1 MNKTKRTLI
10 ISSLVMALALIVT
23 VVSVTAA
30 WFSNVSD
37 SRQDGFTIDSATLK
51 ESATISIDTNVG
63 GSNSEIWPAV
73 AKKGYLAQGGIAPS
87 GKKLKNTPN
96 AVDNTLD
103 SIDVKAKTAV
113 VYFPINFVGAPD
125 TQTVDGQTTAIDGR
139 KALEV
144 SLNFVSTESNL
155 KKETQDGKEVIVGT
169 DKDVKSAFNVELDMV
184 SVVKNADGGY
194 TITPIDMTGIDPSKL
209 SGTDDI
215 YCNQPSLESGEPGY
229 NLYLLVMPGETYYVR
244 ATIYFNQVDEEVDLE
259 LLYTTVFFNFGLK
272 MEVDKDV
279 DVRKLPTATA

>member
-73 AKKGYLAQGGIAPS
+73 AKKGYLAQGGVAPS
-87 GKKLKNTPN
+87 GKTLKNASN
-96 AVDNTLD
+96 AVD
-103 SIDVKAKTAV
+103 IKAKTAV

-125 TQTVDGQTTAIDGR
+125 TKTVDGQTTAIDGR

-184 SVVKNADGGY
+184 SVAKNADGGY

-215 YCNQPSLESGEPGY
+215 YCNQPSLENGEPGY

>member
-73 AKKGYLAQGGIAPS
+73 AKKGYLAQGGVAPS
-87 GKKLKNTPN
+87 GKTLKNASN
-96 AVDNTLD
+96 AV
-103 SIDVKAKTAV
+103 DVKAKTAV

-125 TQTVDGQTTAIDGR
+125 TKTVDGQTTAIDGR

-155 KKETQDGKEVIVGT
+155 KKEKQDDKDVIVGT

-184 SVVKNADGGY
+184 SVAKNADGGY

-215 YCNQPSLESGEPGY
+215 YCNQPSLENGEPGY

-259 LLYTTVFFNFGLK
+259 LLYTTVYFNFGLK
-272 MEVDKDV
+272 MDV
-279 DVRKLPTATA
+279 DIDVRNLPTA

>member
-1 MNKTKRTLI
+1 
-10 ISSLVMALALIVT
+10 
-23 VVSVTAA
+23 
-30 WFSNVSD
+30 
-37 SRQDGFTIDSATLK
+37 
-51 ESATISIDTNVG
+51 
-63 GSNSEIWPAV
+63 
-73 AKKGYLAQGGIAPS
+73 
-87 GKKLKNTPN
+87 
-96 AVDNTLD
+96 
-103 SIDVKAKTAV
+103 V

-125 TQTVDGQTTAIDGR
+125 TKTVDGQTTAIDGR

-144 SLNFVSTESNL
+144 SLNFVSTKSNL

-184 SVVKNADGGY
+184 SVAKNADGGY

-215 YCNQPSLESGEPGY
+215 YCNQPSLENGEPGY

-259 LLYTTVFFNFGLK
+259 LLHTTIFFNFGLK